1 MLHLTPIP
9 WVSWVQNN
17 TNVYHVQRSG
27 QQRFLCSLD
36 TAQPLVQTST
46 QRRPQSEPRA
56 HMLTRV
62 LAFLRRRVV
71 VSRVTR
77 DLLVTAVVSRDVTFC
92 VRAEPVR
99 DQNLS
104 PT

>member
-1 MLHLTPIP
+1 MGAEQHKCVPCA
-9 WVSWVQNN
+9 
-17 TNVYHVQRSG
+17 QRSG

-62 LAFLRRRVV
+62 LAFLRRRVPCD
-71 VSRVTR
+71 S
-77 DLLVTAVVSRDVTFC
+77 
-92 VRAEPVR
+92 
-99 DQNLS
+99 
-104 PT
+104 